1 MKTAKCLLFSLLI
14 IAATNPVAA
23 GCLSD
28 YNNALYQ
35 CDNTHC
41 GPNFSFECAGCY
53 ADALVD
59 YYSCVEEKI
68 TS

>member
-1 MKTAKCLLFSLLI
+1 MNFARKMIFSLLLML
-14 IAATNPVAA
+14 AAGHVNA

-28 YNNALYQ
+28 YNSYLYV
-35 CDNTHC
+35 CDQYAC
-41 GPNFSFECAGCY
+41 PNGVFTCMGCY